1 VALERAAWLER
12 EHGATV
18 EWLPFDLH
26 PEYPDEGIPREE
38 LHRRYPEDVHERTRQ
53 MVEAAGLLYN
63 PPPDVVPRS
72 RLALELTELAR
83 DRGLHEAVHTRLMH
97 AYWSEGRNIGERETL
112 LDLGA
117 EAGLDRDEAA
127 EALDKGTYGDRVEAS
142 TYEAQRNG
150 INAIP
155 AFVLDGRLLLLGAQ
169 PREIFER
176 ALGQVSTAGESS
188 KEGEA

>member
-12 EHGATV
+12 EHGASV

-26 PEYPDEGIPREE
+26 PEYPDEGIPRSE

-53 MVEAAGLLYN
+53 MVEAAGLEYN

-72 RLALELTELAR
+72 REALEVTELAR
-83 DRGLHEAVHTRLMH
+83 DRGLHEQVHMRLMH
-97 AYWSEGRNIGERETL
+97 AYWSEGRNIGDRETL
-112 LDLGA
+112 LGLVA
-117 EAGLDRDEAA
+117 EAGLDRAEAA
-127 EALDKGTYGDRVEAS
+127 AALDEGTYSDRVDAS

-155 AFVLDGRLLLLGAQ
+155 AFVLDRRLLLLGAQ
-169 PREIFER
+169 PHEIFER
-176 ALGQVSTAGESS
+176 AVEQVGAAD
-188 KEGEA
+188 EA